1 MRGGEICLRSVVDL
15 EVRALDEPVQ
25 HLVRG
30 VCTEFLAGEV
40 QRLRDHVVRDD
51 GFREVAVVDL
61 SDDLPKAI
69 VTNYVVAETLNL
81 SGEKLGAEAANQM
94 LNRLIEGAHFE
105 IVHAPKADF
114 NAAQPLFRR
123 HGELSFVDS
132 TIAAYMDRED
142 IEYLYSFDEDFD
154 AVTDLHRLETAENP
168 FN

>member
-1 MRGGEICLRSVVDL
+1 MAVALLDTNVLFASASAGDEYHDLAREI
-15 EVRALDEPVQ
+15 VREI
-25 HLVRG
+25 
-30 VCTEFLAGEV
+30 
-40 QRLRDHVVRDD
+40 DH
-51 GFREVAVVDL
+51 G
-61 SDDLPKAI
+61 DLPEAI

>member
-1 MRGGEICLRSVVDL
+1 MAVALLDTNVLFASASARDEYHDLAREIVREIDHGE
-15 EVRALDEPVQ
+15 
-25 HLVRG
+25 
-30 VCTEFLAGEV
+30 
-40 QRLRDHVVRDD
+40 
-51 GFREVAVVDL
+51 
-61 SDDLPKAI
+61 LPKAI

-154 AVTDLHRLETAENP
+154 AVTGLHRLETAENP